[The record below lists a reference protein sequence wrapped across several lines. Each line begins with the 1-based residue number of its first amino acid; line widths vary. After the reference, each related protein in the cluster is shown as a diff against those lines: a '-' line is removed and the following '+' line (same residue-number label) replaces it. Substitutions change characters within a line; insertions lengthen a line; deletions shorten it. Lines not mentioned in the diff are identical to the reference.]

1 MTIRVLIA
9 DDHAIV
15 REGLKQILGDNPDIF
30 IVGEATDG
38 NDALD
43 KIRGG
48 TWNVVLLD
56 MSMPGRT
63 GLDVLKQV
71 KKEHPEIPVLILSMH
86 PEDQF
91 AVRAIKAGAAG
102 YLTKG
107 CAPEQLMT
115 ALLKVSAGGKF
126 ITETVA
132 DKLVEKLDTDGSMPH
147 ENLTDREYQVFSHL
161 AAGRTV
167 SEIAEKMA
175 LSVKTVSTHRAK
187 ILAKMKMKNNAELMY
202 YGVRM
207 GLQPDANRLEDNAG
221 Q

>member
-48 TWNVVLLD
+48 AWNVVLLD

-71 KKEHPEIPVLILSMH
+71 KKEHPEVPVLILSMH

-115 ALLKVSAGGKF
+115 ALLKVSAGGKY

-161 AAGRTV
+161 AAGLH
-167 SEIAEKMA
+167 AYDA
-175 LSVKTVSTHRAK
+175 LSIERPV
-187 ILAKMKMKNNAELMY
+187 
-202 YGVRM
+202 
-207 GLQPDANRLEDNAG
+207 AG
-221 Q
+221 QKLRIFLCINIVSNHGNTVIVA